1 MSSAETPNNNKRISL
16 SNSFSEDQG
25 YHGGIPE
32 HEESMLKQIETY
44 KIEVNRLKYE
54 KLELLRQ
61 NVVSVYRCIPSCTP
75 MTAIIFV
82 V

>member
-32 HEESMLKQIETY
+32 HDGKSNYLQML
-44 KIEVNRLKYE
+44 IEVHGVIL
-54 KLELLRQ
+54 
-61 NVVSVYRCIPSCTP
+61 
-75 MTAIIFV
+75 
-82 V
+82 